1 MKKTQDKVAASVT
14 VYQVADMTTKGRA
27 EVCGWLRKLA
37 DDLQREPESFAK
49 TFRAR
54 YLYSPNNAIRR
65 RSPAIIFR
73 CLFCGRE
80 FITVEACNAC
90 EETHKAP

>member
-1 MKKTQDKVAASVT
+1 MQKSDKQAVAASVT
-14 VYQVADMTTKGRA
+14 VYRVADMTTKGRK

-54 YLYSPNNAIRR
+54 YLYPSNMRW
-65 RSPAIIFR
+65 
-73 CLFCGRE
+73 LE
-80 FITVEACNAC
+80 VLDE
-90 EETHKAP
+90 

>member
-1 MKKTQDKVAASVT
+1 MQKSDKQAVAASVT
-14 VYQVADMTTKGRA
+14 VYRVADMTTKGRK

-54 YLYSPNNAIRR
+54 YLYPANAE
-65 RSPAIIFR
+65 AH
-73 CLFCGRE
+73 GRA
-80 FITVEACNAC
+80 VKYRVDNG
-90 EETHKAP
+90 